1 MDRRMTRRAFLALAG
16 ISGAVVALAACA
28 PPPAPTP
35 TPAPAPKG
43 EEPTKPAPTAEPAKK
58 EAVQLSYFYG
68 TRVVFKDLGLVQ
80 DEMSKIMKER
90 INATIELSPIEW
102 AAFGEKMNV
111 KNAAGEKYD
120 LCFTSSWAN
129 LYHPNVKNG
138 VLADLTDALPQFAP
152 KYYGGLNPGVWL
164 APKVKGRLYAAV
176 NQQIFPGA
184 IGPICRKDLAEKYG
198 LDLSKV
204 TKPEDMEPWQAAIV
218 AGEPGNGV
226 VAPIRPGAVIWWTAL
241 FGCDEPGYGLVDY
254 SDQGLKVWNSWD
266 HPQWQRAMALT
277 KKWFTAGYFPKE
289 QPPEGE
295 QEAWVKAGKGAWL
308 FHRAKPGGDLEEK
321 AINGWDWVSK
331 IIENPT
337 VLSTPNIISTMYGV
351 NKKTSSVEACV
362 RYLEMVNTDKP
373 FYNLLCKGIEG
384 KHWVWVDKAK
394 EVIAFPE
401 GMDVDNH
408 PYNPNSDWEFGDQ
421 FLAYYVDAAQV
432 GAWEETRKVNNA
444 SVPSVLLGFVLDQE
458 PIKNELAALDAAN
471 AEFRD
476 LAMGLLDYDKVL
488 PDLISKNKAAGAE
501 KVQAEVQKQL
511 LDWKAT
517 K

>member
-1 MDRRMTRRAFLALAG
+1 MSSKLTRRAFLALAG
-16 ISGAVVALAACA
+16 ASSAVLALAACA
-28 PPPAPTP
+28 PKPTPTP
-35 TPAPAPKG
+35 TPAPKK
-43 EEPTKPAPTAEPAKK
+43 EEPTKPAATAVPEKK
-58 EAVQLSYFYG
+58 PPVELSYFYG
-68 TRVVFKDLGLVQ
+68 TRVVFKDLQLVQ
-80 DEMSKIMKER
+80 DEMSKTMKDR
-90 INATIELSPIEW
+90 INATIQLNPIEW
-102 AAFGEKMNV
+102 AAFGDRMNV

-138 VLADLTDALPQFAP
+138 VLTDLTDALPQYAP

-164 APKVKGRLYAAV
+164 APKVKGKIYAAV

-204 TKPEDMEPWQAAIV
+204 TKPEDMEPWQDAIV

-226 VAPIRPGAVIWWTAL
+226 VAPYRPGYGIWWTAL

-254 SDQGLKVWNSWD
+254 NDQNLKVWNSWD
-266 HPQWQRAMALT
+266 HPQWQRAMKLT
-277 KKWFTAGYFPKE
+277 KKWFAAGYFPKE
-289 QPPEGE
+289 QPPAGEGE
-295 QEAWVKAGKGAWL
+295 AWTKAGKDAWL

-321 AINGWDWVSK
+321 AINGFDWTSK

-337 VLSTPNIISTMYGV
+337 VLSTGNIISTMYGV
-351 NKKTSSVEACV
+351 NKKTSSVEACC
-362 RYLEMVNTDKP
+362 RFLELVQTDKP

-384 KHWVWVDKAK
+384 KHWVWKNKEK

-401 GMDVDNH
+401 GMDVSNH

-421 FLAYYVDAAQV
+421 FNAYYVDEAQV
-432 GAWEETRKVNNA
+432 GAWEATRKVNNA
-444 SVPSVLLGFVLDQE
+444 SVPSVLLGFVLDRE
-458 PIKNELAALDAAN
+458 PIKNELAALDASN
-471 AEFRD
+471 AEFND
-476 LAMGLLDYDKVL
+476 LRFGLLDYDKVL
-488 PDLISKNKAAGAE
+488 PDLIAKNKAAGSE
-501 KVQAEVQKQL
+501 KAQAEVQKQL
-511 LDWKAT
+511 NDWKAG